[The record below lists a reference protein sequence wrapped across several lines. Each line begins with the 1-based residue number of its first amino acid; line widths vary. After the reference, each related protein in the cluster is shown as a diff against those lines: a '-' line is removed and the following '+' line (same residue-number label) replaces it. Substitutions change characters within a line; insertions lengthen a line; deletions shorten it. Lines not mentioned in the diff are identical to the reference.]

1 MSDLTDN
8 TRRYPR
14 TLNEAFP
21 CTVEYG
27 QALYGPYRAQ
37 RPDWLLRGCVVAFS
51 VVLTLGLL

>member
-27 QALYGPYRAQ
+27 QAVYGPYKSQ
-37 RPDWLLRGCVVAFS
+37 RPDRLLRVCAVAFAV
-51 VVLTLGLL
+51 VVLVGVL